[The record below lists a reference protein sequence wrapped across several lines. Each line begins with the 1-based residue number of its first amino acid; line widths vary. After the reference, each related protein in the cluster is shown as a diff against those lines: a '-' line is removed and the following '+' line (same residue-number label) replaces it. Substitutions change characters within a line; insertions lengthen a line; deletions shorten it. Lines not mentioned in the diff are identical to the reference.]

1 MVSLKNKTGLVEIDV
16 FVFVVKHL
24 RKVNKSPPFWW
35 EILIFWEK
43 IVRKKELSY
52 SGGLRT
58 P

>member
-1 MVSLKNKTGLVEIDV
+1 MVSLKNKTGLVEID
-16 FVFVVKHL
+16 VFVVKHL